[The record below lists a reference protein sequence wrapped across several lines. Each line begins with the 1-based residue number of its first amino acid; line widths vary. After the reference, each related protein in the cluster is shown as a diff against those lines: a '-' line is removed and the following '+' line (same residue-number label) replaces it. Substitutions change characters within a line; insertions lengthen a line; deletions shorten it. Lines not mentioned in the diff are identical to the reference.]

1 MTLQSIYNMLTQIY
15 RWVSAILEKGYDLY
29 EQFPNRATTRVIDT
43 VMDFTIG
50 DSSHTVYSVEDIDS
64 DYWQWVRNNR
74 PDYSTAHKS
83 DADIIRDYQNW
94 LTETFLEEYSNELD
108 ENDIFDAWTD
118 VKKVYKILK

>member
-1 MTLQSIYNMLTQIY
+1 MIS
-15 RWVSAILEKGYDLY
+15 KGYETNVL
-29 EQFPNRATTRVIDT
+29 FPDKSTRNVVNS
-43 VMDFTIG
+43 VMDFTVG

-64 DYWQWVRNNR
+64 EYWQWVRNNR
-74 PDYSTAHKS
+74 PDYGTAHKS

-94 LTETFLEEYSNELD
+94 LTETFLEEYSNDLD